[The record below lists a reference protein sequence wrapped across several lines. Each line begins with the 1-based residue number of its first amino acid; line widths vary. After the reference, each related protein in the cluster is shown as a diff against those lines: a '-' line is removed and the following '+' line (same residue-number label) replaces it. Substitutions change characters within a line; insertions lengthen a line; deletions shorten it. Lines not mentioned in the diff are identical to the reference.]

1 MLLRSVL
8 SRASTIITGS
18 RHGKNVVSE
27 TEDATQKYN
36 DVFDRLMQDF
46 RDQIA
51 HDVAIHVHRTG
62 KGSDIFVT

>member
-1 MLLRSVL
+1 MLLHSIL

-18 RHGKNVVSE
+18 RHGKKVVLE
-27 TEDATQKYN
+27 MEDATQKYN

-51 HDVAIHVHRTG
+51 HDIAIHVHHTG
-62 KGSDIFVT
+62 KGSDILVT